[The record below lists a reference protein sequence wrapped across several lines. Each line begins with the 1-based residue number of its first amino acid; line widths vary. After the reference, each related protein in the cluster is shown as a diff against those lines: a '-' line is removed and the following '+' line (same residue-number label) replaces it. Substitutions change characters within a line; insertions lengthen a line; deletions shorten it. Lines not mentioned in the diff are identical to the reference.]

1 VIATGQI
8 VAGQYEILHRISE
21 GGMSTVYAARRR
33 GDGTIVALKILREQY
48 STDGDFVERF
58 EREAKAVS
66 ELVHPHM
73 VRVFDSG
80 RDGPVHYIAMEY
92 VEGAN
97 LKEYIRREGR
107 LAPERALQIAAQ
119 VADAL
124 EFAHSHGIVHRDIKP
139 QNILLTPDAQVKVT
153 DFGIAR
159 ALSSVTITQAG
170 TVLGSVQYLSPEQA
184 RGGAVSR
191 SADLYALGA
200 VLFEMVTGQLPL
212 DGDTPIAI
220 ALAHIHKTPP
230 APSSLVSGLP
240 DRVEGI
246 ILRAMM
252 KSPTDRYRSAGEMRG
267 DLLGETD
274 LWRVRPP
281 HRVIEETPATMVLPG
296 AALEEAQAP
305 PTRQSLG
312 VTASVVFGM
321 LVIGLY
327 GGWQAFSRY
336 LAVPEVE
343 VPNFIGQPLEAAQ
356 KMAEAAQVSLQVGD
370 QVYSADRP
378 PNTVVSQEQPAGKLV
393 KRGRSISVAVSMGA
407 ETVIV
412 PDVERRSLL
421 EARLLIDEAQL
432 RVGEMRETFDEQVKG
447 GFIMEQ
453 DPQPGA
459 RVERGRTINL
469 VVSKGPQRLEMPN
482 VIGQPLND
490 ARRLLQ
496 DVGVTLSEVRT
507 ITNTDLQ
514 PGVIVAQS
522 PQAGTRIKATDP
534 ISVTVTVRPG
544 QESAPPPA
552 PLVTAQSQ
560 PTTPGTND
568 KVTTVQ
574 LVVPAGDAS
583 QEVKIIVVDDAGV
596 RTIVRK
602 TVPPGTRINETIRT
616 HGYTIVQIY
625 LQGRIVQEIRP

>member
-1 VIATGQI
+1 MIATGQ
-8 VAGQYEILHRISE
+8 VVGGLYEILHRISE
-21 GGMSTVYAARRR
+21 GGMSTVYAARRT

-48 STDGDFVERF
+48 STDAEFVERF
-58 EREAKAVS
+58 QREAKAVS
-66 ELVHPHM
+66 ELAHPHM

-80 RDGPVHYIAMEY
+80 RDGTVHYIAMEY

-124 EFAHSHGIVHRDIKP
+124 EFAHGHAIVHRDIKP
-139 QNILLTPDAQVKVT
+139 QNILLTTDGQVKVT

-159 ALSSVTITQAG
+159 ALSSATITQTG

-200 VLFEMVTGQLPL
+200 VLFEMVTGQLPF

-230 APSSLVSGLP
+230 APRSLVPGLSE
-240 DRVEGI
+240 RVEGI
-246 ILRAMM
+246 ILRALM

-274 LWRVRPP
+274 LWRIPPP
-281 HRVIEETPATMVLPG
+281 HRVLEETPATMILPG
-296 AALEEAQAP
+296 AAAEEAPTPAAP
-305 PTRQSLG
+305 PSYAL
-312 VTASVVFGM
+312 TAGIVLGM
-321 LVIGLY
+321 LVIGLW
-327 GGWQAFSRY
+327 GGWQVFSRY

-343 VPNFIGQPLEAAQ
+343 VPNFVGQPLEAAQ

-393 KRGRSISVAVSMGA
+393 KRGRTISVAVSLGA

-421 EARLLIDEAQL
+421 EARLLIDQAQL
-432 RVGEMRETFDEQVKG
+432 RVGELRETFDEQVKG
-447 GFIMEQ
+447 GFIIEQ

-469 VVSKGPQRLEMPN
+469 VVSKGPQRLEVPN
-482 VIGQPLND
+482 VVGKSLTD

-496 DVGVTLSEVRT
+496 DVGITLSEVR
-507 ITNTDLQ
+507 NTTSVDLQ

-522 PQAGTRIKATDP
+522 PQGGTRIKATDP
-534 ISVTVTVRPG
+534 VTVTVTVRPG
-544 QESAPPPA
+544 EESAPPPA
-552 PLVTAQSQ
+552 ALVTAQPQ
-560 PTTPGTND
+560 PQAPGSNE
-568 KVTTVQ
+568 KVTAVQ
-574 LVVPAGDAS
+574 LVVPAGEAS
-583 QEVKIIVVDDAGV
+583 QEVKIIVVDDAGI
-596 RTIVRK
+596 RTVLRK
-602 TVPPGTRINETIRT
+602 QLPPGTRINESIRT
-616 HGYTIVQIY
+616 RGYTIVQIY
-625 LQGRIVQEIRP
+625 IQGRLIQEIRP

>member
-1 VIATGQI
+1 MIATGQI

-200 VLFEMVTGQLPL
+200 VLFEMVTGQLPF

-312 VTASVVFGM
+312 VTAGVVFGM

-336 LAVPEVE
+336 LAVPE
-343 VPNFIGQPLEAAQ
+343 
-356 KMAEAAQVSLQVGD
+356 
-370 QVYSADRP
+370 
-378 PNTVVSQEQPAGKLV
+378 
-393 KRGRSISVAVSMGA
+393 
-407 ETVIV
+407 
-412 PDVERRSLL
+412 
-421 EARLLIDEAQL
+421 
-432 RVGEMRETFDEQVKG
+432 
-447 GFIMEQ
+447 
-453 DPQPGA
+453 
-459 RVERGRTINL
+459 
-469 VVSKGPQRLEMPN
+469 
-482 VIGQPLND
+482 
-490 ARRLLQ
+490 
-496 DVGVTLSEVRT
+496 
-507 ITNTDLQ
+507 
-514 PGVIVAQS
+514 
-522 PQAGTRIKATDP
+522 
-534 ISVTVTVRPG
+534 
-544 QESAPPPA
+544 
-552 PLVTAQSQ
+552 
-560 PTTPGTND
+560 
-568 KVTTVQ
+568 
-574 LVVPAGDAS
+574 
-583 QEVKIIVVDDAGV
+583 
-596 RTIVRK
+596 
-602 TVPPGTRINETIRT
+602 
-616 HGYTIVQIY
+616 
-625 LQGRIVQEIRP
+625 